1 MSVASKL
8 LRPTYAFDTHN
19 NSRVVTSNSHILG
32 PGGCSEA
39 HREN

>member
-8 LRPTYAFDTHN
+8 LRPNYVFYTYN
-19 NSRVVTSNSHILG
+19 NSWVITPNSHILG
-32 PGGCSEA
+32 PGGCSKA